1 MNNEVKG
8 LRTIV
13 RAELKRRGQTWD
25 RKAKQ
30 AAPNKAEAERLA
42 ARQRG
47 HAAILASA
55 SKGSNPA
62 AFTMPGSYRK

>member
-1 MNNEVKG
+1 MQNEVKG

-13 RAELKRRGQTWD
+13 RAELKRRGLAWD

-30 AAPNKAEAERLA
+30 AAPNKDEAERLA

-47 HAAILASA
+47 HAAIIAGGK
-55 SKGSNPA
+55 KGSNPL
-62 AFTMPGSYRK
+62 AFRMPGSYRK